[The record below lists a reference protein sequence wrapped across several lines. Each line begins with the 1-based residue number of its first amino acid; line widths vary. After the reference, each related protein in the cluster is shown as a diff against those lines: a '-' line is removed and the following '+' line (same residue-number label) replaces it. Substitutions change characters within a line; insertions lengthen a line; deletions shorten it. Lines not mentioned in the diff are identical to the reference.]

1 MLKIEMQFEDGK
13 KEIREFALP
22 FEIGRLAGC
31 GLRLRSWRVAKKH
44 ARLEARDAGVFI
56 EDLGAITGTM
66 LNGQRISRHGPLQ
79 EGDEIIIGPCM
90 MKIRQIC
97 SQQDR
102 ADRQEGQD
110 EVASSTAT
118 LTGVKHASD
127 QGLLEQDLSLRSQT
141 AQSIAAV
148 PEKSRQ
154 DLTQHLY
161 IRRRLHGALL
171 EALDLRRRDVSMMSD
186 EALRSEAGGL
196 LDDIIQADED
206 IPADT
211 DRQRLM
217 QEVLDE
223 AVGLGPLEPL
233 LQDANITEIMVNR
246 HDEIYVE
253 KNGCLQRHDA
263 VFSSEQ
269 AVVGVIDRI
278 VAPIGRRID
287 ESSPMVDARL
297 ADGSRVNAIIPPI
310 ALRGASI
317 TIRKFPLQRPA
328 MQDLLKLGSLDTCMS
343 RFLESCVRLRKN
355 IVVSGGTGSGKTTL
369 LNILSNCIP
378 PQERIVTIEDA
389 AELRLNHEHLV
400 ALEARPANL
409 EGRGQVMIRD
419 LVRNALRMRPDR
431 IVVGEC
437 RGAEAFDMLGA
448 MNTGHEGSL
457 TTLHAN
463 TPRDAL
469 ARLETMIL
477 MAGMDLPLLAVREHI
492 AASIEF
498 IIQQTRLSNGR
509 RVVTSIVEVGGMENG
524 VIKTQE
530 IFAFERKGGGVFA
543 GAGIIPNCFE
553 RMRQEGFDFDPAL
566 FSQRSDAQSYAAS
579 FNDIVSH

>member
-1 MLKIEMQFEDGK
+1 MLRIEMQFEDGK
-13 KEIREFALP
+13 KETRDLP
-22 FEIGRLAGC
+22 LPIDIGRLAGC
-31 GLRLRSWRVAKKH
+31 SLRLRSWRVAKKH

-66 LNGQRISRHGPLQ
+66 LNGQRISRHGPLR

-90 MKIRQIC
+90 MKIRQIGGR
-97 SQQDR
+97 QDK
-102 ADRQEGQD
+102 QSGQD
-110 EVASSTAT
+110 EVACSPTTVVSGKSDSAT
-118 LTGVKHASD
+118 GRLEDDLAFTPQPTQGFGAASD
-127 QGLLEQDLSLRSQT
+127 R
-141 AQSIAAV
+141 
-148 PEKSRQ
+148 SRQ

-196 LDDIIQADED
+196 LDEIIRTDED

-211 DRQRLM
+211 DRQHLM
-217 QEVLDE
+217 QVVLDE

-253 KNGCLQRHDA
+253 ENGRLQRHHA
-263 VFSSEQ
+263 AFSSEQ

-317 TIRKFPLQRPA
+317 TIRKFPLHRPV

-355 IVVSGGTGSGKTTL
+355 IIVSGGTGSGKTTL

-378 PQERIVTIEDA
+378 THERIVTIEDA
-389 AELRLNHEHLV
+389 AELRLNHAHLV

-409 EGRGQVMIRD
+409 EGRGQVLIRD

-437 RGAEAFDMLGA
+437 RGAEAFDMLAA

-477 MAGMDLPLLAVREHI
+477 MAGMDLPLVAVREHI

-543 GAGIIPNCFE
+543 GAGIIPDCFE
-553 RMRQEGFDFDPAL
+553 RMRQEGVDFDPAL
-566 FSQRSDAQSYAAS
+566 FSQRSEATSHAAS
-579 FNDIVSH
+579 FNDMASH